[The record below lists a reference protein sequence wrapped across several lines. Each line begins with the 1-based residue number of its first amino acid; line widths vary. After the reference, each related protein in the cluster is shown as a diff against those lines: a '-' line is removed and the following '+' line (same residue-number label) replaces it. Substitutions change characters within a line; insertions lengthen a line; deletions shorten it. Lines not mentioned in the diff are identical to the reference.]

1 MSMFSRLGRR
11 LLVLLTASAI
21 AFGVGAASCL
31 FFDEI
36 VGLEPSR
43 ALVAGMA
50 ATILPY
56 LAYLNVLMIRNRRAG
71 RQAKRPVQ
79 RNVHGE

>member
-1 MSMFSRLGRR
+1 MFSRFGRR
-11 LLVLLTASAI
+11 LLVLLMASAI
-21 AFGVGAASCL
+21 AFGVGATSCL

-56 LAYLNVLMIRNRRAG
+56 LVYLNVLVIRNRRVG
-71 RQAKRPVQ
+71 RQAKKRVQ